1 MELFRDV
8 SIDWLG
14 KKWYFFGL
22 SWILILI
29 GIVGYFVRG
38 GLAYGIDFSGGTIVV
53 LKFNQRPDVD
63 KLRRALRTEATGTPI
78 IQTYDDPAKNSV
90 QVRVPTVLGAG
101 HSVDEG
107 QKQLQAV
114 LRQALDPEHVGSP
127 QRDFNRIGL
136 DPLTKHLLDADPD
149 GLRKQGKTTQE
160 IENPVRTAAR

>member
-1 MELFRDV
+1 ELFRDV

-90 QVRVPTVLGAG
+90 QVSMPTVLGAG

-114 LRQALDPEHVGSP
+114 LRQALDPEHVG
-127 QRDFNRIGL
+127 
-136 DPLTKHLLDADPD
+136 
-149 GLRKQGKTTQE
+149 
-160 IENPVRTAAR
+160 